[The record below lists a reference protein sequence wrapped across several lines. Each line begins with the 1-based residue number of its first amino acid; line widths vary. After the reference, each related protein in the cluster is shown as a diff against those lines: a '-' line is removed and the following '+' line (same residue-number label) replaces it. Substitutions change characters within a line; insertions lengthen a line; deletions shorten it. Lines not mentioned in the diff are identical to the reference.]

1 MDAWAT
7 SNKTTTCNGNEAV
20 VPGSKDIQ
28 VQLIISLLLGVSAF
42 LAFCFFRPRWPSLY
56 AARKRHN
63 DPQIAL
69 PALPDTFLGWV
80 PALYRVTDEQ
90 VLASAGLDA
99 YVFLSF
105 FKMSMRLFSVM
116 FFFAA
121 VVLWPINITF
131 GAIAP
136 TPGDGDGDGDGGDD
150 SNGTSFPYNFNN
162 YGYNPF
168 TAMDDGDNS
177 GFGSQTESNYLW
189 AYLAFTWFFSFLV
202 VYYLNSETFKI
213 IKVRQEYL
221 GTQRTITD
229 RTFRLTGIPKDLRTE
244 EKIKDFV
251 EGLEIGHV
259 KSVTLCR
266 NWAEIDGLMTDRK
279 AALRKLEE
287 AWSVY
292 LSKKPTAAEPRLR
305 RPGQGNGDAANGEA
319 TNDDVDT
326 DQETAREG
334 SRLLANES
342 LRNLMSE
349 RPRPTTRIRFGF
361 FKMRSRQTDAIDY
374 FEEKLRRLDAKIVAA
389 RKKEYEPQATAFVT
403 MDSIAASQMA
413 IQALVDPR
421 PGELLSKPAPSPSD
435 VVWRNTYSSRL
446 KRRTQSW
453 LITIFIT
460 LLTLV
465 WVIPVIFLASLVSIC
480 TIEKVAPGFA
490 EVLNNH
496 ELIKALVRTALPVTV
511 VSLLN
516 IAVPYLYDYLS
527 NLQGTI
533 SQGDVELSVVSKNFF
548 FTFFNVF
555 LVFTITGS
563 ASTFWSSL
571 RNAVNQDAGTIARN
585 LATSI
590 ASLIDFY
597 ISFIMLQS
605 FGLMPFRL
613 LQFGSVTL
621 YPIYRMGAKTP
632 RDFAELVQPTLFN
645 YGFYLPTALLV
656 FILCMVYSIMPR
668 SYLVLLVGVCYFT
681 LGYYAYKYQLLY
693 AMDQPQHAT
702 GGAWRIISSRI
713 IIGLLFFQ
721 VVMLGTLS
729 LRKAFIQAGLV
740 APLLVLTVWYS
751 VYFNRRFKPLTVFVA
766 LRSLKRDSDPGPQS
780 SPNHDAQQAAM
791 PTRLARRMST
801 IDEDREKGLR
811 FVNPSMIAPLE
822 QPWVYQ
828 DPPPPLSPD
837 ESAVAFTD
845 DLDDVE
851 GVDDVSRRTPLN
863 ETNGR
868 NSGINSGSSSFSF
881 GDTHVWRDNGGDN
894 V

>member
-1 MDAWAT
+1 MDAWAK
-7 SNKTTTCNGNEAV
+7 SNKTTCNDNEAV
-20 VPGSKDIQ
+20 VPGNKDIQ
-28 VQLIISLLLGVSAF
+28 VQLIISLSLGVAAF

-63 DPQIAL
+63 DPKIAL
-69 PALPDTFLGWV
+69 PALPDTFFGWV

-136 TPGDGDGDGDGGDD
+136 APGDGSDD
-150 SNGTSFPYNFNN
+150 SNKTPFSYNFNN
-162 YGYNPF
+162 NGYDPF
-168 TAMDDGDNS
+168 TAVDDGDN
-177 GFGSQTESNYLW
+177 GDFGSQTESNYLW

-266 NWAEIDGLMTDRK
+266 NWAEIDGLMADRK

-292 LSKKPTAAEPRLR
+292 LSKKPTAVEPRLR
-305 RPGQGNGDAANGEA
+305 TPGQGNGDAVNGEA
-319 TNDDVDT
+319 TNDDADV
-326 DQETAREG
+326 DQETVREG

-435 VVWRNTYSSRL
+435 VVWRNTYASRV

-480 TIEKVAPGFA
+480 TIEKVLPGLA

-516 IAVPYLYDYLS
+516 IAVPYLRRGALS
-527 NLQGTI
+527 GFEELLLHLLQRVPGLHYYWI
-533 SQGDVELSVVSKNFF
+533 GLY
-548 FTFFNVF
+548 F
-555 LVFTITGS
+555 LVL
-563 ASTFWSSL
+563 L
-571 RNAVNQDAGTIARN
+571 RNAVGQDAGTIARN

-590 ASLIDFY
+590 ASMIDFY

-656 FILCMVYSIMPR
+656 FILCVVYSIMPR

-713 IIGLLFFQ
+713 IIGMLFFQ

-740 APLLVLTVWYS
+740 APLLILTIWYS

-766 LRSLKRDSDPGPQS
+766 LRSLKRDSDPGTQS
-780 SPNHDAQQAAM
+780 SPDHDARQASM
-791 PTRLARRMST
+791 PTGLARRMST

-811 FVNPSMIAPLE
+811 FVNPSMTAPLE

-837 ESAVAFTD
+837 ESAVAFMD
-845 DLDDVE
+845 DLIDVEE
-851 GVDDVSRRTPLN
+851 GVDDVGRRTPPS
-863 ETNGR
+863 EANGR

>member
-1 MDAWAT
+1 MDAWAK
-7 SNKTTTCNGNEAV
+7 SNKTTCNDNEAV
-20 VPGSKDIQ
+20 VPGNKDIQ
-28 VQLIISLLLGVSAF
+28 VQLIISLSLGVAAF

-63 DPQIAL
+63 DPKIAL
-69 PALPDTFLGWV
+69 PALPDTFFGWV

-136 TPGDGDGDGDGGDD
+136 VPGDGNDD
-150 SNGTSFPYNFNN
+150 SNKTSFSYNFNSN
-162 YGYNPF
+162 AYNPF
-168 TAMDDGDNS
+168 TAVDDGDNS
-177 GFGSQTESNYLW
+177 DFGSQTESNYLW

-266 NWAEIDGLMTDRK
+266 DWAEIDGLMADRK
-279 AALRKLEE
+279 AVLRKLEE
-287 AWSVY
+287 AWSVH

-305 RPGQGNGDAANGEA
+305 TPGQGNGDAVNGEA
-319 TNDDVDT
+319 TNGDADV
-326 DQETAREG
+326 DQETVREE

-421 PGELLSKPAPSPSD
+421 PGELLSKPAPQPVGCSLAQ
-435 VVWRNTYSSRL
+435 Y
-446 KRRTQSW
+446 SW

-480 TIEKVAPGFA
+480 TIEKVAPGLA

-571 RNAVNQDAGTIARN
+571 RNAVGQDAGTIARN

-590 ASLIDFY
+590 ASMIDFY

-656 FILCMVYSIMPR
+656 FILCVVYSIMPR

-713 IIGLLFFQ
+713 IIGMLFFQ

-740 APLLVLTVWYS
+740 APLLILTIWYS

-766 LRSLKRDSDPGPQS
+766 LRSLKRDSDPGTQS
-780 SPNHDAQQAAM
+780 SPDHDARQASM
-791 PTRLARRMST
+791 PTGLARRMST
-801 IDEDREKGLR
+801 IDEDKEKGLR
-811 FVNPSMIAPLE
+811 FVNPSMTAPLE

-837 ESAVAFTD
+837 ESAVAFMD
-845 DLDDVE
+845 DLIDVDE
-851 GVDDVSRRTPLN
+851 GVDDVGRRTPPS
-863 ETNGR
+863 EVNGR